1 MLTLYI
7 KVLFL
12 FQLLGFN
19 SILWKRKK
27 MKKVFWDILCAVT
40 KLFSS
45 TVNSESSKGKFKRL
59 PKDSIKNLA
68 FSLCLRVVMTFARDG
83 ARKRLEDSKILE
95 LIENECSFI
104 ESTL

>member
-1 MLTLYI
+1 M
-7 KVLFL
+7 K
-12 FQLLGFN
+12 
-19 SILWKRKK
+19 
-27 MKKVFWDILCAVT
+27 KKVFWNIMCAVT

-68 FSLCLRVVMTFARDG
+68 FSLCCLRIAMTLARDG

-95 LIENECSFI
+95 FI
-104 ESTL
+104 